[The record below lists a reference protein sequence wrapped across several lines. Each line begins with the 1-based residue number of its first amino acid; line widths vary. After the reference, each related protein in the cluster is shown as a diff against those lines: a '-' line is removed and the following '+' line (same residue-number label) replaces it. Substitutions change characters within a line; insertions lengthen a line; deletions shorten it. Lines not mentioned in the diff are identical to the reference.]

1 MTDWI
6 EGYKLGFK
14 EGVIALKTQ
23 LEERADRSIMNSDG
37 EIVYLDYNFVTVSD
51 IDEICKELVASN
63 A

>member
-23 LEERADRSIMNSDG
+23 LKEKIADFDELRCIKVFN
-37 EIVYLDYNFVTVSD
+37 LL
-51 IDEICKELVASN
+51 DEICEELEGDN
-63 A
+63 G

>member
-1 MTDWI
+1 MSSSDWI

-37 EIVYLDYNFVTVSD
+37 EVVYLDYDFVTIND
-51 IDEICKELVASN
+51 IDEICEKLEGE
-63 A
+63 

>member
-23 LEERADRSIMNSDG
+23 LTNNAQYGFSMGVGFFTIEADA
-37 EIVYLDYNFVTVSD
+37 L
-51 IDEICKELVASN
+51 DEICEELEGEK
-63 A
+63 